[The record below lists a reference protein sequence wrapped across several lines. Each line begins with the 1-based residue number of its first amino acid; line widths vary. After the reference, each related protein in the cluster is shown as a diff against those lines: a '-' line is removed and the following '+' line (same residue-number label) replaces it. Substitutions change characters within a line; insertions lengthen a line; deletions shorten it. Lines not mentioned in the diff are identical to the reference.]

1 MTTEIHTQAREKAL
15 RRVTSIRSPLL
26 VGALTSAVFLGG
38 FSAWAVSVP
47 LAGAIIAQGSVV
59 TDGSVQIVRH
69 ERGGVLASLLVKEG
83 EQVNAGQVLAT
94 LSRSDDQAAAEELTT
109 RLAGLLAKE
118 ARLAAEQ
125 SEAAVFEAQ
134 MVTLPDLLSDLDPS
148 RLLPFLSDQ
157 QQEFSSRRRQLSD
170 TAEVLQAQRRALA
183 DQRSGTEGEL
193 AALRNQQSSLA
204 QDIALRRKAIA
215 QGFGRESLLRELER
229 SQDALTGN
237 IEKATALLSS
247 LAHQISEIDSR
258 MTAEHSSFQQKVADE
273 LSNVRA
279 EKLEAME
286 ALVGKKNAVA
296 RIDVRAPVD
305 GVLNKLHVNT
315 VGSAVEPFSPM
326 FELVAEE
333 QPLLIEARVHP
344 ADIDDVYPEQQAR
357 VVMSAFNRRLYDPVA
372 AKVTFV
378 ASDAR
383 QDRADQEPY
392 YTVRLVVDPTARQ
405 DLPKILPGMPSEVYL
420 TTHERTFADY
430 IAEPFIQS
438 FQRSFRQ

>member
-1 MTTEIHTQAREKAL
+1 MTTKNKIVTHS
-15 RRVTSIRSPLL
+15 RVTSVRSSLL

-59 TDGSVQIVRH
+59 TDGSVQVVRH
-69 ERGGVLASLLVKEG
+69 ERGGVLSSLLVREG
-83 EQVNAGQVLAT
+83 QQVHAGQVLAT
-94 LSRSDDQAAAEELTT
+94 LSRSDDQAAAEELTM
-109 RLAGLLAKE
+109 RLAALVAKE
-118 ARLAAEQ
+118 ARLAREQ
-125 SEAAVFEAQ
+125 AQADAFDAAQVL
-134 MVTLPDLLSDLDPS
+134 LPDLLSQLGKERMMPLV
-148 RLLPFLSDQ
+148 RDQ
-157 QQEFSSRRRQLSD
+157 VQEFTSRRRQQAD

-193 AALRNQQSSLA
+193 NALRSQQASLA
-204 QDIALRRKAIA
+204 QDISLRRDAIA

-229 SQDALTGN
+229 SQDALKGN
-237 IEKATALLSS
+237 IDKATALLSS

-258 MTAEHSSFQQKVADE
+258 LMAERSSFQQKVADE
-273 LSNVRA
+273 LAKVRA
-279 EKLEAME
+279 EKLEATE
-286 ALVGKKNAVA
+286 ALLGKQKAVA

-305 GVLNKLHVNT
+305 GIVNKLHVNT

-326 FELVAEE
+326 IELVAEE

-344 ADIDDVYPEQQAR
+344 ADIDDIYPEQQAR
-357 VVMSAFNRRLYDPVA
+357 VVMSAFNRRLYDPVS

-392 YTVRLVVDPTARQ
+392 YTVRLVVDPADRQ
-405 DLPKILPGMPSEVYL
+405 ALPKILPGMPSEVYL

>member
-1 MTTEIHTQAREKAL
+1 MTTENKILTHS
-15 RRVTSIRSPLL
+15 RVTSVRSSLL
-26 VGALTSAVFLGG
+26 VGALTSVVFLGG

-59 TDGSVQIVRH
+59 TDGSVQVVRH
-69 ERGGVLASLLVKEG
+69 ERGGVLSSLLVREG
-83 EQVNAGQVLAT
+83 QQVHAGQVLAT
-94 LSRSDDQAAAEELTT
+94 LSRSDDQAAAEELTM
-109 RLAGLLAKE
+109 RLAALVAKE
-118 ARLAAEQ
+118 ARLAAELSQ
-125 SEAAVFEAQ
+125 ADAFDAGQVL
-134 MVTLPDLLSDLDPS
+134 LPDLLADLGQERMMPLVD
-148 RLLPFLSDQ
+148 DQ
-157 QQEFSSRRRQLSD
+157 VQEFTSRRRQQLD

-183 DQRSGTEGEL
+183 DQRAGTEGEL
-193 AALRNQQSSLA
+193 NALRSQQASLA
-204 QDIALRRKAIA
+204 QDISLRRDAIA

-258 MTAEHSSFQQKVADE
+258 LTAERSTFQQKVADE
-273 LSNVRA
+273 LSKVRA
-279 EKLEAME
+279 DKFEAME
-286 ALVGKKNAVA
+286 ALLGKQKAVA

-305 GVLNKLHVNT
+305 GIVNKLHVNT

-326 FELVAEE
+326 IELVAEE

-344 ADIDDVYPEQQAR
+344 ADIDDIYPEQQAR
-357 VVMSAFNRRLYDPVA
+357 VVMSAFNRRLYDPVS

-392 YTVRLVVDPTARQ
+392 YTVRLVVDPADRQ
-405 DLPKILPGMPSEVYL
+405 ALPKILPGMPSEVYL